1 MELDQ
6 LMQDI
11 LDQYLS
17 DTQKAI
23 LAAIQ
28 SNKEVK

>member
-11 LDQYLS
+11 LDQYLT
-17 DTQKAI
+17 DTQKAV
-23 LAAIQ
+23 LATIQ
-28 SNKEVK
+28 SNNEVK

>member
-11 LDQYLS
+11 LDQYLT

-23 LAAIQ
+23 LAIIQ
-28 SNKEVK
+28 SNNEVK

>member
-6 LMQDI
+6 LMQSI

-28 SNKEVK
+28 SNNEVK